1 MYYTIILEDCQM
13 VLASKINTTMRAK
26 EFIIKEDEYDQ
37 FDQSKDP
44 NLLKVNA
51 DTYYRTSKADQIF
64 WKPEDFKLWEARA
77 AKLLVRCQRIYA
89 RLQTVMPEEDK
100 SALNGVKILVP
111 LTGDSRWA
119 AANYIDKTITVDLG
133 CFWDLSDDCLAYTIG
148 HEIGHMVWA
157 HGPKKNWDREKRLGL
172 DKSRVPAPENRR
184 RENDADVYG
193 ALLAYQLGYDRRKA
207 WDNFTVAYQREPFD
221 PEYPEYPSVGQ
232 RKANVDKAIAQKKKE
247 KDAAQQAAQ
256 PTPEPSTAP
265 QAPTTPSPEKIEKDA
280 WLQHIMNGMQKFE
293 VALSQDPNMNL
304 A

>member
-1 MYYTIILEDCQM
+1 M
-13 VLASKINTTMRAK
+13 VLASKINTAMRAK

-37 FDQSKDP
+37 FDQPKDP

-51 DTYYRTSKADQIF
+51 DTHYKTSKADQIF

-89 RLQTVMPEEDK
+89 RLQTVMPEADK
-100 SALNGVKILVP
+100 SALVGVKVLVP
-111 LTGDSRWA
+111 LTGESGWA

-133 CFWDLSDDCLAYTIG
+133 CFWDLSDDCLAYTMG

-207 WDNFTVAYQREPFD
+207 WDNFTVAYQREPWD
-221 PEYPEYPSVGQ
+221 PKSPEYPSIPD
-232 RKANVDKAIAQKKKE
+232 RKANVDRAIARDKTRRQ
-247 KDAAQQAAQ
+247 QQAAQ
-256 PTPEPSTAP
+256 PVPSTEP
-265 QAPTTPSPEKIEKDA
+265 TPTTPEAPSSTKIEKDA